1 MELTIKHKQI
11 ALCTLLFVM
20 FSVVLIHGCGDS
32 STQCTAPAGS
42 TITVTGPSPSSIMA
56 DTNFNFTVVVT
67 TPDKLPMPKACL
79 DISGSF
85 AFPRNATQTGVHYQ
99 FYLKPDG
106 TNNPSGNIAVSSPF
120 STQTDD
126 FGQLTFSA
134 LVTAASG
141 SFTDTIIVRSGA
153 NTGTATF
160 TID

>member
-56 DTNFNFTVVVT
+56 DTNFNF
-67 TPDKLPMPKACL
+67 PMPKACL